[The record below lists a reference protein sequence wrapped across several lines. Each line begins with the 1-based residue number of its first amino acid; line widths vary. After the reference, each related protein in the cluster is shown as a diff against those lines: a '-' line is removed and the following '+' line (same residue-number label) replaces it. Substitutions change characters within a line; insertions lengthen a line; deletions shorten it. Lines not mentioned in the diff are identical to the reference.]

1 MTYYCV
7 SILGGVTPV
16 LLNDIGTENEDNIQ
30 QSNMISTPLSPLS
43 SLTSALDGLDI
54 CSNKVPSILALYGI
68 WYVLYNIFDI
78 WYEREEAMDFK

>member
-1 MTYYCV
+1 MLLSLLVHFEIFQVTYYCV

-16 LLNDIGTENEDNIQ
+16 LLYSDIGTENKDNIQ

-54 CSNKVPSILALYGI
+54 CSNKVPSILALNGI
-68 WYVLYNIFDI
+68 
-78 WYEREEAMDFK
+78 

>member
-1 MTYYCV
+1 M

-54 CSNKVPSILALYGI
+54 CSNKVPSILALNGI
-68 WYVLYNIFDI
+68 
-78 WYEREEAMDFK
+78 